1 MSALPPNSFVA
12 SGPVI
17 IEDGKV
23 LLNKHG
29 DDDFWKFPGGRV
41 KDLDITLEEAAKRE
55 VKEEMGIDVELI
67 RPLKPIMLKLPDGRA
82 AILVHYLAKRFGEV
96 KPGPDIRE
104 WAWHPID
111 ALPPDLAPNIKPV
124 LEGAKNG

>member
-1 MSALPPNSFVA
+1 MVELPKGSLIA

-41 KDLDITLEEAAKRE
+41 ETFDMTLEEAAKRE
-55 VKEEMGIDVELI
+55 VREEMGLEVELL
-67 RPLKPIMLKLPDGRA
+67 RPLKPVMQRLEDGRII
-82 AILVHYLAKRFGEV
+82 ILIHYEARRLNDVTPGEE
-96 KPGPDIRE
+96 IRE
-104 WAWHPID
+104 WGWYPID
-111 ALPPDLAPNIKPV
+111 NLPESLAPNITLV
-124 LEGAKNG
+124 LESIK